1 MRLNNKYYLLRH
13 GEAESNVK
21 NIVSS
26 WPEKFHNPL
35 TEGGIAKIKKVA
47 QELKNKKIGLIFSS
61 PLLRTKQTAEIVGK
75 LLKINPKTDK
85 RLREL
90 EFGTFNGQ
98 SAKEF
103 MKYFKNKEE
112 RLKRKTPKGENYVD
126 MLKRVWDF
134 FREINKKYRGKNIL
148 IVSHQAPL
156 LLLLGKINYRPIMQ
170 SMDGVINATGE
181 KKIVTGQLIEINQ
194 VK

>member
-1 MRLNNKYYLLRH
+1 
-13 GEAESNVK
+13 
-21 NIVSS
+21 
-26 WPEKFHNPL
+26 
-35 TEGGIAKIKKVA
+35 
-47 QELKNKKIGLIFSS
+47 
-61 PLLRTKQTAEIVGK
+61 
-75 LLKINPKTDK
+75 
-85 RLREL
+85 
-90 EFGTFNGQ
+90 
-98 SAKEF
+98 
-103 MKYFKNKEE
+103 
-112 RLKRKTPKGENYVD
+112 

-134 FREINKKYRGKNIL
+134 FREINKKYKGKNIL